1 MASFKIAENIY
12 SVGIVDK
19 EVRIFHGYETPYGST
34 YNSYL
39 IIDEKISLVDNV
51 KGKFTDEFIANIS
64 EICPLEKIDYI
75 ITNHIEPDH
84 SGSIEKVASLAPNA
98 KIIATAAAIRG
109 LGGYYHLD
117 NSRMQAVKA
126 GDTLCTGKYNFHFV
140 PMPMVHWP
148 DSMCTYLAEEKMLF
162 SNDAFGEHYGSD
174 FHFDDEVPA
183 DFLEDCMENYY
194 GNIVLPFGMQVL
206 KIIEAAS
213 KLDIKM
219 ILPSHGLI
227 LRGDLSKYI
236 AKYVDYANNV
246 CDEKKA
252 IIIYDTMWGAT
263 ELMAEQLKKDWEA
276 EGLNVEVYKLSDV
289 HYSIAMGKCTSAK
302 YIAVGSSTL
311 NRQMMP
317 TVSAFLCY
325 MKGLQPKGRTGLAF
339 GSYGWSGE
347 SINLVEKE
355 LEACGMEILPQRK
368 TTWKNGLI

>member
-1 MASFKIAENIY
+1 MAVFKIAENIY

-19 EVRIFHGYETPYGST
+19 EVRIFHGYETPHGST

-39 IIDEKISLVDNV
+39 VIDEKISLIDNV

-64 EICPLEKIDYI
+64 EIVPLDKIDYI

-84 SGSIEKVASLAPNA
+84 SGSIEKVMELAGNA
-98 KIIATAAAIRG
+98 TVVATAAAIRG
-109 LGGYYHLD
+109 LGGYYKLD

-174 FHFDDEVPA
+174 FHFDDEVDA
-183 DFLEDCMENYY
+183 DFLAESMENYY

-227 LRGDLSKYI
+227 LRRDLGKYI
-236 AKYVDYANNV
+236 AKYVEYANNV

-252 IIIYDTMWGAT
+252 VIVYDTMWGAT
-263 ELMAEQLKKDWEA
+263 ELMADELKKEWEA
-276 EGLNVEVYKLSDV
+276 DGLNVEVIKLSDV
-289 HYSIAMGKCTSAK
+289 HYSIAMGKITQAK

-317 TVSAFLCY
+317 TVAAFLCY
-325 MKGLQPKGRTGLAF
+325 MKGLSPKGRTGLAF

-347 SINLVEKE
+347 SIALVQKE
-355 LEACGMEILPQRK
+355 LEACGMEILPARK

>member
-1 MASFKIAENIY
+1 MAVFKIAENIY

-19 EVRIFHGYETPYGST
+19 EVRIFHGYETPHGST
-34 YNSYL
+34 YNAYL
-39 IIDEKISLVDNV
+39 VIDEKISLIDNV

-64 EICPLEKIDYI
+64 EIVPLEKIDYI

-84 SGSIEKVASLAPNA
+84 SGSIEKVMQLASNA
-98 KIIATAAAIRG
+98 TVMATAAAIRG
-109 LGGYYHLD
+109 LGGYYNLD

-126 GDTLCTGKYNFHFV
+126 GDALCTGKYNFQFV

-148 DSMCTYLAEEKMLF
+148 DSMCTYLVEEKMLF

-183 DFLEDCMENYY
+183 DFLAESMENYY
-194 GNIVLPFGMQVL
+194 GNIVMPFGMQVM

-227 LRGDLSKYI
+227 LRGDLGKYI
-236 AKYVDYANNV
+236 AKYVEYANNV

-252 IIIYDTMWGAT
+252 VIVFDTMWGAT
-263 ELMAEQLKKDWEA
+263 ELMAEQLKKEWEA
-276 EGLNVEVYKLSDV
+276 EGLNVETIKLSDV
-289 HYSIAMGKCTSAK
+289 HYSIAMGKITQAK

-317 TVSAFLCY
+317 TVAAFLCY

-347 SINLVEKE
+347 SIALVQKE
-355 LEACGMEILPQRK
+355 LEACGMEILPARK

>member
-1 MASFKIAENIY
+1 MPAFKIAENIY

-19 EVRIFHGYETPYGST
+19 DVRIFHGYETPYGST

-39 IIDEKISLVDNV
+39 VIDEKISLIDNV

-64 EICPLEKIDYI
+64 EIVPLEKIDYI

-84 SGSIEKVASLAPNA
+84 SGSIEKVCALAPNA
-98 KIIATAAAIRG
+98 TVVATAAAIRG
-109 LGGYYHLD
+109 LGGYYHLE
-117 NSRMQAVKA
+117 NVQMQTVKA
-126 GDTLCTGKYNFHFV
+126 GDTLCTGKYNFQFV

-174 FHFDDEVPA
+174 AHFDDEIA
-183 DFLEDCMENYY
+183 EDFLVDLMENYY

-206 KIIEAAS
+206 KIIEAAA

-227 LRGDLSKYI
+227 LRTDIGKYI
-236 AKYVDYANNV
+236 AKYTDYANNV

-252 IIIYDTMWGAT
+252 VIVYDTMWGAT
-263 ELMAEQLKKDWEA
+263 ELMANQLKEEWEA
-276 EGLNVEVYKLSDV
+276 QGLNVEVYKLSDV
-289 HYSIAMGKCTSAK
+289 HYSFVMGKITTAK

-317 TVSAFLCY
+317 TVAAFLCY
-325 MKGLQPKGRTGLAF
+325 LKGLQPKNRTGLAF

-347 SINLVEKE
+347 SIALVQKD
-355 LEACGMEILPQRK
+355 LESCNMEILPMRK
-368 TTWKNGLI
+368 TLWKCGLI

>member
-1 MASFKIAENIY
+1 MAVFKIAENIY

-19 EVRIFHGYETPYGST
+19 EVRIFHGYETPHGST

-39 IIDEKISLVDNV
+39 VIDEKISLIDNV
-51 KGKFTDEFIANIS
+51 KGKFTDEFIANIQ
-64 EICPLEKIDYI
+64 EIVPLDKIDYI

-84 SGSIEKVASLAPNA
+84 SGSIEKVMELAGNA
-98 KIIATAAAIRG
+98 TVVATAAAIRG
-109 LGGYYHLD
+109 LAGYYKLD
-117 NSRMQAVKA
+117 STRMTAVKA

-183 DFLEDCMENYY
+183 DFLAESMENYY

-206 KIIEAAS
+206 KIVEAAS

-227 LRGDLSKYI
+227 LRNDLGKYI

-252 IIIYDTMWGAT
+252 VIVYDTMWGAT
-263 ELMAEQLKKDWEA
+263 ELMADELKKEWEA
-276 EGLNVEVYKLSDV
+276 DGLNVEVIKLSDV
-289 HYSIAMGKCTSAK
+289 HYSIAMGKITQAK

-317 TVSAFLCY
+317 TVAAFLCY
-325 MKGLQPKGRTGLAF
+325 MKGLSPKGRTGLAF

-347 SINLVEKE
+347 SIALVQKE
-355 LEACGMEILPQRK
+355 LEACGMEILPARK

>member
-1 MASFKIAENIY
+1 MAVFKIAENIY

-19 EVRIFHGYETPYGST
+19 EVRIFHGYETPHGST

-39 IIDEKISLVDNV
+39 VIDEKISLIDNV

-64 EICPLEKIDYI
+64 EIVPLDKIDYI

-84 SGSIEKVASLAPNA
+84 SGSIEKVMELAGNA
-98 KIIATAAAIRG
+98 TVVATAAAIRG
-109 LGGYYHLD
+109 LGGYYKLD

-174 FHFDDEVPA
+174 FHFDDEVDA
-183 DFLEDCMENYY
+183 DFLAESMENYY

-227 LRGDLSKYI
+227 LRSDLGKYI
-236 AKYVDYANNV
+236 AKYVEYANNV

-252 IIIYDTMWGAT
+252 VIVYDTMWGAT
-263 ELMAEQLKKDWEA
+263 ELMADELKKEWEA
-276 EGLNVEVYKLSDV
+276 DGLNVEVIKLSDV
-289 HYSIAMGKCTSAK
+289 HYSIAMGKITQAK

-317 TVSAFLCY
+317 TVAAFLCY
-325 MKGLQPKGRTGLAF
+325 MKGLSPKGRTGLAF

-347 SINLVEKE
+347 SIALVQKE
-355 LEACGMEILPQRK
+355 LEACGMEILPARK

>member
-1 MASFKIAENIY
+1 MSTFKIAENIY

-19 EVRIFHGYETPYGST
+19 DVRIFHGYETPYGST
-34 YNSYL
+34 YNAYL
-39 IIDEKISLVDNV
+39 VMDEKIALIDNV
-51 KGKFTDEFIANIS
+51 KGKFTDEFIANIE
-64 EICPLEKIDYI
+64 EICPLDKIDYI

-84 SGSIEKVASLAPNA
+84 SGSIEKVAKLACNA
-98 KIIATAAAIRG
+98 TIIATAAAIRG

-117 NSRMQAVKA
+117 NSKMQAVKA

-148 DSMCTYLAEEKMLF
+148 DSMCTFLAEEGMLF
-162 SNDAFGEHYGSD
+162 SNDAFGEHYASD
-174 FHFDDEVPA
+174 VHFDDEVDA
-183 DFLEDCMENYY
+183 DFLADCMENYY
-194 GNIVLPFGMQVL
+194 GNIVLPFGMQVM
-206 KIIEAAS
+206 KIIEAAA

-227 LRGDLSKYI
+227 LRKDLGKYI
-236 AKYVDYANNV
+236 AKYIEYANNV
-246 CDEKKA
+246 CDDKKA
-252 IIIYDTMWGAT
+252 VIVYDTMWGAT
-263 ELMAEQLKKDWEA
+263 ELMAEELKKEWEA

-289 HYSIAMGKCTSAK
+289 HYSVAMGKITQAK

-317 TVSAFLCY
+317 TVAAFLCY
-325 MKGLQPKGRTGLAF
+325 MKGLSPKGRIGLAF